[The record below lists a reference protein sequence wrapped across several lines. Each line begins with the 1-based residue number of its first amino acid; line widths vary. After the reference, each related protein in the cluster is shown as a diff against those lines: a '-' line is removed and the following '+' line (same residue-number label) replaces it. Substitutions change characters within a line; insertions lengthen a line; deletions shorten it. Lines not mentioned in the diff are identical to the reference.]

1 MRTIIQH
8 IGPLYGELNTGSVF
22 GQPNGSIAV
31 SQNLVPTPEPP
42 SSDESV
48 IWTISEYSFD
58 HFTIESSYTTW
69 SIVSANSISTT
80 DSKLCRISLLSDIT
94 DTNTTVKIQ
103 FSTDESFSSVDWEGT
118 ISYSTSDSYVAP
130 KFKSSVTKP
139 SFTNKTVYYIRLLL
153 YSSAG
158 TYLSKKSNTL
168 SLIYRNP

>member
-42 SSDESV
+42 TSDESV
-48 IWTISEYSFD
+48 IWTITEYSGYSY
-58 HFTIESSYTTW
+58 FTVVSSLFYW
-69 SIVSANSISTT
+69 SFNSSDGLTNT
-80 DSKLCRISLLSDIT
+80 DSRLCIVRLLSDIT
-94 DTNTTVKIQ
+94 DTNTTVRLQIAN
-103 FSTDESFSSVDWEGT
+103 DESFSSIEWEGI

-130 KFKSSVTKP
+130 SFNGSSYPV
-139 SFTNKTVYYIRLLL
+139 FTDKKVYYLRLLL
-153 YSSAG
+153 YSSGG

-168 SLIYRNP
+168 SLTYKK